1 MTGALFNQIVEHL
14 NHLRAHHINPKAW
27 KRLLEITILVLVT
40 GSVNVFLPNA
50 YKCEHP
56 TRATLMED
64 SMGCL
69 SDEDQTQI
77 SYGVV
82 SHRAM
87 SMLVA
92 NETDAQKHAWA
103 QLQAYQVERERWDP
117 DLDGLGADTGTTDHE
132 WRDVV

>member
-1 MTGALFNQIVEHL
+1 
-14 NHLRAHHINPKAW
+14 
-27 KRLLEITILVLVT
+27 
-40 GSVNVFLPNA
+40 
-50 YKCEHP
+50 
-56 TRATLMED
+56 
-64 SMGCL
+64 
-69 SDEDQTQI
+69 
-77 SYGVV
+77 
-82 SHRAM
+82 M